1 MPGVAIVRARLLSL
15 EEEEEE
21 EEVGVASVDLF
32 MVSVEMTAP
41 VLLIIQYV
49 FPGFWILA
57 GLLQYSTGTRQPGT
71 RYHSTGSWL
80 G

>member
-57 GLLQYSTGTRQPGT
+57 GLLLVPGSQVPGT
-71 RYHSTGSWL
+71 TVLVAG
-80 G
+80 

>member
-49 FPGFWILA
+49 FPQDFGFWLA
-57 GLLQYSTGTRQPGT
+57 YYWYQAA
-71 RYHSTGSWL
+71 RYPVPVLVAG
-80 G
+80 

>member
-32 MVSVEMTAP
+32 MVSVETAP
-41 VLLIIQYV
+41 TVC
-49 FPGFWILA
+49 ILDF
-57 GLLQYSTGTRQPGT
+57 GCVV
-71 RYHSTGSWL
+71 
-80 G
+80 

>member
-41 VLLIIQYV
+41 VLLIICISR
-49 FPGFWILA
+49 ILDF
-57 GLLQYSTGTRQPGT
+57 GWLTTGTRQPGT
-71 RYHSTGSWL
+71 STGSWL

>member
-32 MVSVEMTAP
+32 MVSVEMMTAP
-41 VLLIIQYV
+41 VCI
-49 FPGFWILA
+49 WIPA
-57 GLLQYSTGTRQPGT
+57 DGLQSRKMSV
-71 RYHSTGSWL
+71 H
-80 G
+80 